1 MKTQSLIKVAAVAI
15 VLAFLG
21 TGTYLYAGEYNLVE
35 PIEQTGTLLKD
46 GAKSG
51 LAVLPYTYDSDDGN
65 PGIMSISD
73 LNNNAHLFDGTI
85 TGIDAGAGLMGLTA
99 NAKEDYNLSLSIMI
113 SSEAGMLAALDSAK
127 KSGEHIV
134 VTMWDPHWATG
145 VYELKYL
152 EDPKGSY
159 GGAES
164 IESWARAGL
173 IAEDPIL
180 AGIMKRYEYTPEQFS
195 GLLNHVEESGEHIS
209 VATKEW
215 LYDENPELLEEWTE
229 GVIKENRGKIEIG
242 LVGWA
247 CAMGTSN
254 VLKHVLES
262 VGYTVTLTIVD
273 AGVMFAGLAYGI
285 IDLTT
290 TVWMPLTHEQYLDK
304 YGPKI
309 IEPEI

>member
-1 MKTQSLIKVAAVAI
+1 MRTKSLIKVTAVAI

-21 TGTYLYAGEYNLVE
+21 TGTYLYAGEYNPIS
-35 PIEQTGTLLKD
+35 PIEQTGTLLEN

-51 LAVLPYTYDSDDGN
+51 LAVLPYTIEE
-65 PGIMSISD
+65 GITSISD
-73 LNNNAHLFDGTI
+73 LNDNAGRFNGKI

-99 NAKEDYNLSLSIMI
+99 NAKVDYNLSLEIVI
-113 SSEAGMLAALDSAK
+113 SSEAAMLAALDSAK

-173 IAEDPIL
+173 IDEDPDL
-180 AGIMKRYEYTPEQFS
+180 ARIMKQYEYTSDQFS
-195 GLLNHVEESGEHIS
+195 GLLDHVEKSKEKIS
-209 VATKEW
+209 IATKEW
-215 LYDENPELLEEWTE
+215 LYDENPELLEQWTE
-229 GVIKENRGKIEIG
+229 GVEKDNRGKIEIG

-262 VGYTVTLTIVD
+262 VGYTVKLTIVD

-290 TVWMPLTHEQYLDK
+290 TVWMPLTHQQYLEK
-304 YGPKI
+304 YGPQDD
-309 IEPEI
+309 

>member
-21 TGTYLYAGEYNLVE
+21 AGTYLYAGEYNLVE

-51 LAVLPYTYDSDDGN
+51 LAVLPHTIEDLNISD
-65 PGIMSISD
+65 ISD
-73 LNNNAHLFDGTI
+73 LNDHVGDFKGTI

-99 NAKEDYNLSLSIMI
+99 NAIADYNLNLDLMI
-113 SSEAGMLAALDSAK
+113 SSEVGMLATLK
-127 KSGEHIV
+127 KADDNREHVV

-145 VYELKYL
+145 AYKLVYL

-159 GGAES
+159 GEAES

-173 IAEDPIL
+173 MAEDPVL
-180 AGIMKRYEYTPEQFS
+180 KGIMKRYTYEPEEFS
-195 GLLNHVEESGEHIS
+195 ELLDYVENSNENIS
-209 VATKEW
+209 IATKKW
-215 LYDENPELLEEWTE
+215 LYDEKSELLEKWTE
-229 GVIKENRGKIEIG
+229 GVSKENRGKIEIG

-247 CAMGTSN
+247 CAMGSSN

-262 VGYTVTLTIVD
+262 VGYTVELMIVD

-290 TVWMPLTHEQYLDK
+290 TVWMPLTHEQYLAK
-304 YGPKI
+304 YGPQ
-309 IEPEI
+309 